1 MSALAGGFTPS
12 AAVRADPAH
21 AKELV
26 IVGLTATGV
35 IAAIG
40 QVGKTNGLPSSRIGY
55 GVFIAMA
62 LLSLMAEFAPEVAAT
77 FAMLILATSLF
88 VYGGPAF
95 ELLAK
100 LTGTTTAKTYAGAG
114 YTPPGSSTG
123 NHPMGPYLPTPGSD

>member
-1 MSALAGGFTPS
+1 MIPS
-12 AAVRADPAH
+12 AAVQADPAH

-26 IVGLTATGV
+26 IVGLVGAGV
-35 IAAIG
+35 VSAIG

-62 LLSLMAEFAPEVAAT
+62 LLSLLAEFAPSVAAT
-77 FAMLILATSLF
+77 FAMLILATAVF

-100 LTGTTTAKTYAGAG
+100 LTGTTTAKTYAGPG
-114 YTPPGSSTG
+114 YVPAGSSST
-123 NHPMGPYLPTPGSD
+123 NHPMGPYLPTPGV